1 MTLKSR
7 NNILIFDYICC
18 ETNIF
23 HKMQKLLISAS
34 FIVGL
39 VLIACANSTS
49 NAKHEQAVT
58 ENQQEN
64 KPVLQF
70 TPEEIAY
77 NDSIKDIPQTYIITE
92 EEITIKNINNP
103 LEIEKDIFHK
113 SVFLTQKDAYIQIY
127 GYVCGGV
134 MDLVSS
140 YVRITQADYKDYT
153 YKYSIK
159 ILNEDGKDIIPL
171 LDFPERR
178 FIEDSIWNSTI
189 DFMNK
194 DGIVGTIDM
203 YHQPIFNKGDTIALE
218 RDTSFLKD
226 LR

>member
-1 MTLKSR
+1 MKS
-7 NNILIFDYICC
+7 ILIV
-18 ETNIF
+18 T
-23 HKMQKLLISAS
+23 S
-34 FIVGL
+34 FIAGL
-39 VLIACANSTS
+39 LFIACANTTS
-49 NAKHEQAVT
+49 NTSQEQTPT
-58 ENQQEN
+58 ENQQDN
-64 KPVLQF
+64 QPIPLF

-77 NDSIKDIPQTYIITE
+77 NDSIKNLPQTYIITE

-103 LEIEKDIFHK
+103 FETKKDIFRK
-113 SVFLTQKDAYIQIY
+113 SVFLTQKNTYIQAY
-127 GYVCGGV
+127 SYVCGGV
-134 MDLVSS
+134 MDLISS

-189 DFMNK
+189 DFIKK

-203 YHQPIFNKGDTIALE
+203 YHQPIFNKGDTIAIE